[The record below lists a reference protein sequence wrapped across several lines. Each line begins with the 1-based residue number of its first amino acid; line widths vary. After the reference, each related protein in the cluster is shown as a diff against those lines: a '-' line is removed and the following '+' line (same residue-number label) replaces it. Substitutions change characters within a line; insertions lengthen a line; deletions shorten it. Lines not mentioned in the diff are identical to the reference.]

1 MIIEI
6 ALVVI
11 ALALCFI
18 CVSLMRAQTGR
29 RIKAERQ
36 LQAHQAKGVHWEKV
50 VNIREDRMKA
60 WDSTDAGQRLA
71 GLSDGLSDVG
81 VPNAQGIYWVHGL
94 DPEAD
99 MPYAATEKELD
110 AMRLELTE
118 LEQKRRTAWKQIV
131 QDLPL
136 HSVSEDPRGLSRYP
150 SIEQANAYRRPS

>member
-18 CVSLMRAQTGR
+18 CVSLMRAQTER

-36 LQAHQAKGVHWEKV
+36 LQAHQAKEVHWEKV

-71 GLSDGLSDVG
+71 VDQ
-81 VPNAQGIYWVHGL
+81 PVHGRGEEVVVL
-94 DPEAD
+94 RALLFGVEEIGVGDD
-99 MPYAATEKELD
+99 
-110 AMRLELTE
+110 
-118 LEQKRRTAWKQIV
+118 
-131 QDLPL
+131 
-136 HSVSEDPRGLSRYP
+136 HHPRGASEEPPAR
-150 SIEQANAYRRPS
+150 QAHRR